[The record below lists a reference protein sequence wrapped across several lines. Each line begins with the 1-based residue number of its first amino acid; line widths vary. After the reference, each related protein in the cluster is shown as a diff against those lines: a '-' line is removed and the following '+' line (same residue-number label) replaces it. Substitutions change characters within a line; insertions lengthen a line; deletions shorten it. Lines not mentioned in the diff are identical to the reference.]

1 MLLLCKLGLTL
12 VEKFFRSLGTPGS
25 GKSTQCQKIADSFG
39 YAHISKDLLL
49 HEIEAGTERGLKI
62 VEILKNKGTVP
73 DVSVKYFLKRY
84 DSSYL
89 KGTVRDKKTKIVNRI
104 PQIQTPIFPLYSRVR
119 SKNI

>member
-49 HEIEAGTERGLKI
+49 REIEVGTETGRISLVKI
-62 VEILKNKGTVP
+62 CFWWREAASK
-73 DVSVKYFLKRY
+73 
-84 DSSYL
+84 
-89 KGTVRDKKTKIVNRI
+89 
-104 PQIQTPIFPLYSRVR
+104 PIAML
-119 SKNI
+119 